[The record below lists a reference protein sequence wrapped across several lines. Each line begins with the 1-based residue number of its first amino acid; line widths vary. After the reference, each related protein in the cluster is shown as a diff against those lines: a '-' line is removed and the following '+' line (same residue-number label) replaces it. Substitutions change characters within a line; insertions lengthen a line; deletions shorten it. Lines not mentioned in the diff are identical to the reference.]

1 MKFYAI
7 AHTITLLAM
16 FASSIA
22 NAEQT
27 ETTMKVALNNFPSS
41 PIVNSQ
47 AKSLTNTDEL
57 LFCRTDAAVY
67 KQVSGI
73 NTPAK
78 ADKHLPVS
86 LEYLNDAVQATYN
99 KMRNGVISH
108 VTMQVALALFNFGVD
123 GFAPEN
129 IATYVS
135 DGTKPFLPFEFAN
148 GVKITQVTPKG
159 GTIIYRAEMPI
170 TKNHS
175 HAAPLALAG
184 RVSATTT
191 ICNDT
196 EMLDDLLG
204 RNIVIQYD
212 YYDSNGV
219 FFSSFTING

>member
-1 MKFYAI
+1 MKFKTI
-7 AHTITLLAM
+7 AHTITLLIII
-16 FASSIA
+16 ASNIA
-22 NAEQT
+22 SAGQT
-27 ETTMKVALNNFPSS
+27 EVTAEATLNNFPSS
-41 PIVNSQ
+41 PIINRQ
-47 AKSLTNTDEL
+47 ADEL
-57 LFCRTDAAVY
+57 LSCKTDTPVY
-67 KQVSGI
+67 EHIISSI

-78 ADKHLPVS
+78 TEKHFPES
-86 LEYLNDAVQATYN
+86 LEYLNDAVKATYDT
-99 KMRNGVISH
+99 MRNGVISH
-108 VTMQVALALFNFGVD
+108 VTMKVALSLFNLSID

-148 GVKITQVTPKG
+148 GVKITKVTSKG

-212 YYDSNGV
+212 YYDANGV

>member
-7 AHTITLLAM
+7 APTITLLAM

-27 ETTMKVALNNFPSS
+27 ETTTEVALNSFPSS
-41 PIVNSQ
+41 PIVSSQ

-57 LFCRTDAAVY
+57 LFCKTDVAVY

-73 NTPAK
+73 NASAK
-78 ADKHLPVS
+78 ADKHLPLS
-86 LEYLNDAVQATYN
+86 LEYLNDAVKATYN

-108 VTMQVALALFNFGVD
+108 VTMQVALALFNFSVD

-159 GTIIYRAEMPI
+159 GTIIYRAEMPVPK
-170 TKNHS
+170 THN